1 MAQNRTAGPRE
12 PRQHA
17 ISGFE
22 TTRNWRGEV
31 ASLGWP
37 TMQLLS
43 MIACRI
49 FRQPLAFLCIACLLS
64 LSAGL
69 QALAGDEPPAP
80 VAAPAGTP
88 PAAEAPAA
96 ASPSAEAPASD
107 KKPDGGF
114 NVEIP
119 QAPNPRNPVPIG
131 YIREVGDQPRPASR
145 VDVEP
150 SDAGISGAKM
160 ANDENNAGGQF
171 TGELYSLDV
180 STATSADKAVEALQK
195 FYDAGHHFMIVDASA
210 DTLLKLSD
218 FAKDKDIL
226 LFNIRATDVSL
237 RQEDCRANIMHVAP
251 DRFMLADAL
260 AQYLVV
266 QKWTNWL
273 LVRGSTPGDL
283 AYADAI
289 KRAAGRFGA
298 TIVDDREYKD
308 TSGGR
313 RDDVGT
319 IPPGKQASADAA
331 FAAVPDYQ
339 IIIVADEDQL
349 FGPYMPYRGGADPR
363 PVAGTTGLTAT
374 TWSPGHEKWGA
385 TQANNHFQKD
395 YKRLMLPIDYQA
407 YVAARTIGEAVTRNS
422 GADFATVAAFIHG
435 PELQLAP
442 FKGIKQQY
450 RPWDGQFRQPILI
463 ATDKVPVSMSPQR
476 GFPHAS
482 EIEMDTLGI
491 DQPESQCK
499 M

>member
-1 MAQNRTAGPRE
+1 MLVSPQG
-12 PRQHA
+12 
-17 ISGFE
+17 
-22 TTRNWRGEV
+22 
-31 ASLGWP
+31 
-37 TMQLLS
+37 
-43 MIACRI
+43 
-49 FRQPLAFLCIACLLS
+49 
-64 LSAGL
+64 
-69 QALAGDEPPAP
+69 LAGNEPPA
-80 VAAPAGTP
+80 APAAGAPDSSTP
-88 PAAEAPAA
+88 PAATPD
-96 ASPSAEAPASD
+96 SD
-107 KKPDGGF
+107 KKPGGF
-114 NVEIP
+114 SIELP
-119 QAPNPRNPVPIG
+119 QSPTPRNPVPIG
-131 YIREVGDQPRPASR
+131 YIREVTDHPRPASR
-145 VDVEP
+145 MDVEP
-150 SDAGISGAKM
+150 SDAGIAGAKL

-180 STATSADKAVEALQK
+180 STVGSPEQAVDAAQK
-195 FYDAGHHFMIVDASA
+195 LFDAGHHFMIVDASA
-210 DTLLKLSD
+210 DTLLKLAD
-218 FAKDKDIL
+218 WAKSKDVL
-226 LFNIRATDVSL
+226 FFNIRATDVSL
-237 RQEDCRANIMHVAP
+237 RQENCRANVMHVVP
-251 DRFMLADAL
+251 DRYMLADAL

-273 LVRGSTPGDL
+273 LVHGSTPADL

-308 TSGGR
+308 ISGGR

-331 FAAVPDYQ
+331 FAANPDYQ

-407 YVAARTIGEAVTRNS
+407 YVAARTIGEAVTRND
-422 GADFATVAAFIHG
+422 GADFATIAAFIHG

-442 FKGIKQQY
+442 FKGLKQQY
-450 RPWDGQFRQPILI
+450 RSWDGQFRQPILI

-482 EIEMDTLGI
+482 HAEIEMDTLGI
-491 DQPESQCK
+491 DEPDSLCK